1 MQNQSSLPVNKRQQD
16 IIDYAREN
24 GFVTVENLS
33 EKFQVTHQTIRRD
46 LAFLSDNFYFFST
59 I

>member
-1 MQNQSSLPVNKRQQD
+1 MQNKSSLPVNKRQQD
-16 IIDYAREN
+16 IIDYARDN

-33 EKFQVTHQTIRRD
+33 VLLI
-46 LAFLSDNFYFFST
+46 

>member
-1 MQNQSSLPVNKRQQD
+1 MQQKSLLPVNKRQQD

-33 EKFQVTHQTIRRD
+33 EKFQVTHQTI
-46 LAFLSDNFYFFST
+46 FS
-59 I
+59 

>member
-1 MQNQSSLPVNKRQQD
+1 MQNKSSLPVNKRQQD
-16 IIDYAREN
+16 IIDYARDN

-46 LAFLSDNFYFFST
+46 
-59 I
+59 